1 MAIRDLIPW
10 GRQQNR
16 GEVVTSDQQASNP
29 FLALHREVNR
39 LFDDVFRTMS
49 VPSLDGLGAS
59 LNWPKLELSETDKE
73 VRVAAELPGLEEKDV
88 ELTVEDGVLSIRGEK
103 KSEMED
109 KARGY
114 TERSY
119 GRFERHIGLPPG
131 VEQDKAT
138 ATFNKGV
145 LTITLPK
152 SAEAIEST
160 RRIPINAKS

>member
-16 GEVVTSDQQASNP
+16 GEIVSSDQQAGNP

-39 LFDDVFRTMS
+39 LFDDVFRAIS
-49 VPSLDGLGAS
+49 VPSLDGLATS
-59 LNWPKLELSETDKE
+59 LSWPKLELSETDKE
-73 VRVAAELPGLEEKDV
+73 VRVAAELPGLDETDV
-88 ELTVEDGVLSIRGEK
+88 EVTVEDGVLSIRGEK
-103 KSEMED
+103 KSEVED
-109 KARGY
+109 KDRGY

-119 GRFERHIGLPPG
+119 GRFERQIGLPSG
-131 VEQDKAT
+131 VEEDKAT
-138 ATFNKGV
+138 ATFDKGV

-160 RRIPINAKS
+160 RRIPINARS